1 MGRQVKLG
9 SFQSTYSPIL
19 IAAID
24 MRFLVQTFTLGVLLA
39 SSMAQQLP
47 ENEQTYRIA
56 ELNPFNRAAS
66 MAVRARDSNI
76 IVNNFAPTA
85 DNKLSQ
91 HWVIKDLNTQD
102 NTTALW
108 NPQKEKYAGYSG
120 TPTFDTTIT
129 LVDTPTKFQLIY
141 RRGAGF
147 WIAIPNAN
155 QGSNRLVMVRGPLG
169 TENRV
174 ILRPQNTRSSSFQTW
189 NFTTPA

>member
-24 MRFLVQTFTLGVLLA
+24 MRFFVQTFTLGVLLA

-91 HWVIKDLNTQD
+91 HVSK
-102 NTTALW
+102 
-108 NPQKEKYAGYSG
+108 
-120 TPTFDTTIT
+120 
-129 LVDTPTKFQLIY
+129 
-141 RRGAGF
+141 
-147 WIAIPNAN
+147 
-155 QGSNRLVMVRGPLG
+155 MPLK
-169 TENRV
+169 
-174 ILRPQNTRSSSFQTW
+174 
-189 NFTTPA
+189 